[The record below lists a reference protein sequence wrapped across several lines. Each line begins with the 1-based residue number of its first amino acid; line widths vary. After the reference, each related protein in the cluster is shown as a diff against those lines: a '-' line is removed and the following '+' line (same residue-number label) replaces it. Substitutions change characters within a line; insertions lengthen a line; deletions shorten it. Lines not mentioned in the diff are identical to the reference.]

1 MTPEPRC
8 PASRQLGR
16 TLQQSCGLPVRR
28 YNPSFLVDEEG
39 LVTGS
44 RSIGGARIIWTAIAL
59 ATTLAVVRIPA
70 QQTRRFIYAALPG
83 VGGGND
89 MKYGGAG
96 ILVFDID
103 RQHAFVR
110 RIPLQ
115 GAPPPPDAAPNRSG
129 PGSAGQ
135 EAIKGIAA
143 NAQTGRLYV
152 STSRRTAAYDLL
164 TDKLV
169 WEQSWEGRGTDR
181 IALSPD
187 GKTLY
192 APELGAPKWVVADA
206 MTGALITTVDKPGS
220 PHNTQYSDDGT
231 RVYFEAEGNTRTM
244 SVVDAKTHTIVKE
257 IGPFG
262 NMVRPFTFNGK
273 QTLLFANINDFLGF
287 EVADLQTGQILH
299 HVEVPGVT
307 AGKSPT
313 HGIPSHGIAMTQ
325 DEREIWIADNANN
338 YVRIFDATVMPP
350 TLKTSVKVRD
360 EPGWITFGIDGTLAY
375 PSTGD
380 VVDVK
385 TKKIVATLQDETG
398 ANAESE
404 KMLEIDF
411 AGGKPSVAGDQFGK
425 GKKR

>member
-1 MTPEPRC
+1 MT
-8 PASRQLGR
+8 A
-16 TLQQSCGLPVRR
+16 RR
-28 YNPSFLVDEEG
+28 L
-39 LVTGS
+39 
-44 RSIGGARIIWTAIAL
+44 IACL
-59 ATTLAVVRIPA
+59 APLLAVALLIPA
-70 QQTRRFIYAALPG
+70 RAQQKQRFIYAALPG
-83 VGGGND
+83 VGGGNNL
-89 MKYGGAG
+89 KYGGAG

-103 RQHAFVR
+103 HEHKFVK

-115 GAPPPPDAAPNRSG
+115 GAMPDNGR
-129 PGSAGQ
+129 Q

-143 NAQTGRLYV
+143 HAGTARLYV
-152 STSRRTAAYDLL
+152 STSRRVAAYDLL

-169 WEQSWEGRGTDR
+169 WEKSYDERGTDR

-192 APELGAPKWVVADA
+192 GPELGAPKWIIANA
-206 MTGALITTVDKPGS
+206 ATGEQVGAIDKPGR
-220 PHNTQYSDDGT
+220 PHNTQFSDDGT
-231 RVYFEAEGNTRTM
+231 RVYFEAEGDTRTM
-244 SVVDAKTHTIVKE
+244 SVVDAKTRTIVKE
-257 IGPFG
+257 LGPFG

-273 QTLLFANINDFLGF
+273 QTLLYANINDFLGF
-287 EVADLQTGQILH
+287 EIADLRTGAIVG

-307 AGKSPT
+307 PGRSPT

-325 DEREIWIADNANN
+325 DETEIWIADNANN

-350 TLKTSVKVRD
+350 VMKTSVKVRD

-380 VVDVK
+380 VVDAR
-385 TKKIVATLQDETG
+385 TKQIVATLQDETG

-411 AGGKPSVAGDQFGK
+411 AGGKPAVAGDQFGK

>member
-1 MTPEPRC
+1 MTARRLSQC
-8 PASRQLGR
+8 AVLLIAIGVLLPA
-16 TLQQSCGLPVRR
+16 
-28 YNPSFLVDEEG
+28 
-39 LVTGS
+39 
-44 RSIGGARIIWTAIAL
+44 AR
-59 ATTLAVVRIPA
+59 A
-70 QQTRRFIYAALPG
+70 QQNQTQRFLYAALPG
-83 VGGGND
+83 VGGGNNL
-89 MKYGGAG
+89 KYGGAG
-96 ILVFDID
+96 VLVFDID
-103 RQHAFVR
+103 HGHKFVR

-115 GAPPPPDAAPNRSG
+115 GTTPDGGR
-129 PGSAGQ
+129 Q

-143 NAQTGRLYV
+143 HARTARLYV
-152 STSRRTAAYDLL
+152 STSRRVAAYDLT
-164 TDKLV
+164 TDRLA
-169 WEQSWEGRGTDR
+169 WEQAYDDRGTDR

-192 APELGAPKWVVADA
+192 APSLGAPKWIIADA
-206 MTGALITTVDKPGS
+206 ATGARVGAVDKPGR
-220 PHNTQYSDDGT
+220 PHNTQFSDDGT
-231 RVYFEAEGNTRTM
+231 RVYFEAEGDTRTM
-244 SVVDAKTHTIVKE
+244 SVVDAKTRTIVKE

-287 EVADLQTGQILH
+287 EIADLTTGAIVG

-307 AGKSPT
+307 AGRSPT

-325 DEREIWIADNANN
+325 DETEIWIADNANN
-338 YVRIFDATVMPP
+338 YLRIFDATVMPP

-360 EPGWITFGIDGTLAY
+360 EPGWITFGIDGRLAY

-380 VVDVK
+380 VVDVR
-385 TKKIVATLQDETG
+385 TKQIVATLQDENG

>member
-1 MTPEPRC
+1 MN
-8 PASRQLGR
+8 
-16 TLQQSCGLPVRR
+16 VRR
-28 YNPSFLVDEEG
+28 F
-39 LVTGS
+39 
-44 RSIGGARIIWTAIAL
+44 IHWTALAAAIAL
-59 ATTLAVVRIPA
+59 AAGVHA
-70 QQTRRFIYAALPG
+70 QPRQRFLYAALPG
-83 VGGGND
+83 VGGGNNL
-89 MKYGGAG
+89 KYGGAG

-103 RQHAFVR
+103 HGHKFVR

-115 GAPPPPDAAPNRSG
+115 GEPPADGR
-129 PGSAGQ
+129 Q

-143 NAQTGRLYV
+143 HAGTARLYV
-152 STSRRTAAYDLL
+152 STSRRVAAYDLL

-169 WEQSWEGRGTDR
+169 WEQRYEDHGTDR

-187 GKTLY
+187 GTTLY

-206 MTGALITTVDKPGS
+206 RTGAMIATIDKPGR

-231 RVYFEAEGNTRTM
+231 RVYFEAEGDTRTM
-244 SVVDAKTHTIVKE
+244 SVVDAKTRTIVKE
-257 IGPFG
+257 LGPFG

-287 EVADLQTGQILH
+287 EIADLNTGKIVA

-307 AGKSPT
+307 AGRSPT

-325 DEREIWIADNANN
+325 DESEIWIADNANN
-338 YVRIFDATVMPP
+338 YLRVFDATKMPP
-350 TLKTSVKVRD
+350 VMKTSVKVRD
-360 EPGWITFGIDGTLAY
+360 EPGWITFGIDGKLAY

-380 VVDVK
+380 VVDVT
-385 TKKIVATLQDETG
+385 TKQIVATLQDETG

-411 AGGKPSVAGDQFGK
+411 AGGKPVAAGDQFGK
-425 GKKR
+425 GKRR

>member
-1 MTPEPRC
+1 MRPLLEAVLAPVESRRISTHRARKEMDMT
-8 PASRQLGR
+8 
-16 TLQQSCGLPVRR
+16 VRR
-28 YNPSFLVDEEG
+28 RSACLALLV
-39 LVTGS
+39 
-44 RSIGGARIIWTAIAL
+44 AL
-59 ATTLAVVRIPA
+59 AMLMPAVRA
-70 QQTRRFIYAALPG
+70 QQKQRFLYAALPG
-83 VGGGND
+83 VGGGNNL
-89 MKYGGAG
+89 KYGGAG

-103 RQHAFVR
+103 RGHTFVK

-115 GAPPPPDAAPNRSG
+115 GTMPDNGR
-129 PGSAGQ
+129 Q

-143 NAQTGRLYV
+143 HAPTARLYV
-152 STSRRTAAYDLL
+152 STSRRVAAYDLT

-169 WEQSWEGRGTDR
+169 WERSYDDRGTDR

-187 GKTLY
+187 GRTLY
-192 APELGAPKWVVADA
+192 APELGAPKWIVADA
-206 MTGALITTVDKPGS
+206 ATGAPIGAIDKPGR
-220 PHNTQYSDDGT
+220 PHNTQFSDDGT
-231 RVYFEAEGNTRTM
+231 RVYFEAEGDTRTM
-244 SVVDAKTHTIVKE
+244 SVVDAKTRTIVKE

-287 EVADLQTGQILH
+287 EIADLRTGAIVS

-307 AGKSPT
+307 AGRSPT

-325 DEREIWIADNANN
+325 DETEIWIADNANN
-338 YVRIFDATVMPP
+338 YVRVFDATVMPP
-350 TLKTSVKVRD
+350 TMKTSVKVRD
-360 EPGWITFGIDGTLAY
+360 EPGWITFGIDGRLAY

-380 VVDVK
+380 VIDVTSK
-385 TKKIVATLQDETG
+385 QTVATLQDENG